1 MSPEQLWVL
10 GRPKDAKSLDLAAQ
24 LDLQSTRRPAAIDK
38 IDFKSVLC
46 FIYTSGTTGLPK
58 AAVMKHF
65 RYYSMV
71 SGAALA
77 FGVRP
82 SDRIYV
88 SLPIYHTAAG
98 ILGVGQCLV
107 RGSSCVIRKKFSAS
121 NFWMDCQTYE
131 CTASQYIGEI
141 CRYLLAQPKCAEED
155 NHRMRLMYGNGLRA
169 EIWQKFVDRFGVR
182 IGEVYGSTEGTSN
195 LVNIDGHVGACGF
208 LPISPLTKKM
218 HPVRLIKV
226 DGDTGE
232 VLRRPNG
239 LCVACEPG
247 ETGAMVSTIRAD
259 NPLLQFEGYLNR
271 KETDQKIIRDV
282 FAEGDS
288 CFVSGDLL
296 HWDRLGYVYFKDRT
310 GDTFRWKGE
319 NVSTT
324 EVEAILHPTDGVAD
338 ATVYGVA
345 VPGNEGRAGM
355 AAVVRTE
362 GDERSENA
370 FLDSLA
376 ERLINSLPSY
386 AVPRFIRLCPHV
398 DKTGTY
404 KLVKTNLQRL
414 GYSGQADGHRLFVLS
429 SKLRSYEPL
438 DDEAIRLVDGARHP
452 SL

>member
-1 MSPEQLWVL
+1 
-10 GRPKDAKSLDLAAQ
+10 
-24 LDLQSTRRPAAIDK
+24 
-38 IDFKSVLC
+38 
-46 FIYTSGTTGLPK
+46 
-58 AAVMKHF
+58 
-65 RYYSMV
+65 
-71 SGAALA
+71 
-77 FGVRP
+77 
-82 SDRIYV
+82 
-88 SLPIYHTAAG
+88 
-98 ILGVGQCLV
+98 
-107 RGSSCVIRKKFSAS
+107 
-121 NFWMDCQTYE
+121 
-131 CTASQYIGEI
+131 
-141 CRYLLAQPKCAEED
+141 
-155 NHRMRLMYGNGLRA
+155 
-169 EIWQKFVDRFGVR
+169 
-182 IGEVYGSTEGTSN
+182 
-195 LVNIDGHVGACGF
+195 
-208 LPISPLTKKM
+208 
-218 HPVRLIKV
+218 
-226 DGDTGE
+226 
-232 VLRRPNG
+232 
-239 LCVACEPG
+239 
-247 ETGAMVSTIRAD
+247 MVSTIRAD

-271 KETDQKIIRDV
+271 KETDQKIIRNV